1 MFYQFQQFTTLAIH
15 SFKTTIIWAHVHS
28 HSEGKACFLFLF
40 NHLGGIVARL
50 SDFTHQKQVE
60 TNKSNNS
67 CLVLINGFPQLLVLN
82 TPPPSKKKKRAK
94 WFSIFVPCSPKFKGS
109 FVGPLVHCSWILRRD
124 FPKYPN
130 QPGEKGWLWSMK
142 WESMGNVHVFIQ
154 ICLVISFC
162 KEEPKMNGNIMKIP
176 HLFFLLQNHD
186 IKRLVYIVNITSNYP
201 WAYPHIFAIPPFT
214 THPGNDFA
222 DEKTHGGR
230 ARVSANVWA
239 EGCGPS
245 ARHVG
250 PGELW
255 GWGSLR
261 KKTSLNHRCILF
273 AYMDLHTLAWE
284 HHGYSGYSNVGG
296 RVQWLHNITGGLKLK
311 NSRIRP
317 SDPETDPFW
326 HLDTKAK
333 DIRCSGELRQ
343 DDFSPAAR
351 DDTFVA
357 RYPLTRKSP
366 KNQSFGPL
374 NPLCSNQTLLQVVLG
389 TLQKT
394 F

>member
-1 MFYQFQQFTTLAIH
+1 
-15 SFKTTIIWAHVHS
+15 
-28 HSEGKACFLFLF
+28 
-40 NHLGGIVARL
+40 
-50 SDFTHQKQVE
+50 
-60 TNKSNNS
+60 
-67 CLVLINGFPQLLVLN
+67 
-82 TPPPSKKKKRAK
+82 
-94 WFSIFVPCSPKFKGS
+94 
-109 FVGPLVHCSWILRRD
+109 
-124 FPKYPN
+124 
-130 QPGEKGWLWSMK
+130 
-142 WESMGNVHVFIQ
+142 
-154 ICLVISFC
+154 
-162 KEEPKMNGNIMKIP
+162 
-176 HLFFLLQNHD
+176 
-186 IKRLVYIVNITSNYP
+186 
-201 WAYPHIFAIPPFT
+201 
-214 THPGNDFA
+214 
-222 DEKTHGGR
+222 
-230 ARVSANVWA
+230 
-239 EGCGPS
+239 
-245 ARHVG
+245 
-250 PGELW
+250 
-255 GWGSLR
+255 
-261 KKTSLNHRCILF
+261 
-273 AYMDLHTLAWE
+273 MDLHTLAWE